1 MLKNSLPFLDI
12 KESQEKREK
21 ESDQGERGES
31 GERKTKIERYNN
43 RVNLYDYYSNIN
55 I

>member
-12 KESQEKREK
+12 KESPKKREK
-21 ESDQGERGES
+21 ESEQGERGES
-31 GERKTKIERYNN
+31 GERKTKIERYINH
-43 RVNLYDYYSNIN
+43 VYLYGYYSNIN